1 MLDKRLEKIAELVS
15 GKGIAADVG
24 TDHAYL
30 AAELVISG
38 KCSRVIAS
46 DVKEGPLASA
56 AKTVER
62 YGISDKVQLVLS
74 DGLAEVPLDGVTD
87 VIIAGMGG
95 ETISDIIG
103 AVDCGSYEPEN
114 VRWILQPMTKPEYL
128 RKMLYEYG
136 MQITGEY
143 AVEDGDKLYVVMVA
157 EYNPDFRRLTEFE
170 ALYGFFAEGDE
181 LGNKYRQ
188 RESERLAK
196 IAENLASA
204 GKLGESVH
212 YSALSEKIR
221 KNGTIPACSS
231 IPVPTARRCF

>member
-1 MLDKRLEKIAELVS
+1 MLDKRLEKIAGLVS

-95 ETISDIIG
+95 ETIAHILSAAKAHGMPCGIVASNPEFLKKW
-103 AVDCGSYEPEN
+103 AVRG
-114 VRWILQPMTKPEYL
+114 MT
-128 RKMLYEYG
+128 MFSC
-136 MQITGEY
+136 
-143 AVEDGDKLYVVMVA
+143 DS
-157 EYNPDFRRLTEFE
+157 
-170 ALYGFFAEGDE
+170 E
-181 LGNKYRQ
+181 LGLLKKGIQ
-188 RESERLAK
+188 SML
-196 IAENLASA
+196 S
-204 GKLGESVH
+204 SVG
-212 YSALSEKIR
+212 L
-221 KNGTIPACSS
+221 T
-231 IPVPTARRCF
+231 